1 MEATSY
7 QHVVL
12 DDEDVPRIKGT
23 KTKIVELAAE
33 HLAHGYSPEEVCLQH
48 PYLSLGQVHSAMSY
62 YWDHEDEINADLERR
77 RKKVE
82 ALKASTP
89 TPPIVE
95 KLRALKRSQAE
106 AA

>member
-7 QHVVL
+7 EHVTL
-12 DDEDVPRIKGT
+12 DEDGVPHIKGT
-23 KTKIVELAAE
+23 RTKIVELAAE
-33 HLAHGYSPEEVCLQH
+33 YLAYGYSPEEVCLQH

-62 YWDHEDEINADLERR
+62 YWDHEEDIHRDLERR
-77 RKKVE
+77 REKVE
-82 ALKASTP
+82 ALRASSP

-95 KLRALKRSQAE
+95 KLQALKHSQAE

>member
-7 QHVVL
+7 EHVVL
-12 DDEDVPRIKGT
+12 DEDGVPHIKGT
-23 KTKIVELAAE
+23 TTKIVELAAE
-33 HLAHGYSPEEVCLQH
+33 YLAHGYSPEEVCVQH
-48 PYLSLGQVHSAMSY
+48 SYLSLGQVHSAMSY
-62 YWDHEDEINADLERR
+62 YWDHEEEINADIERR
-77 RKKVE
+77 REEVE
-82 ALKASTP
+82 ALQAATP